1 MQDSEIVTFWSNEIK
16 RAENVRRYHE
26 PRWRKARRNYENRFW
41 KQSKKKDE
49 KDYIERPNFYSNVET
64 AVSNL
69 AANPPAILVTAQKNI
84 YDISAQ
90 LIQPALKYYTNTN
103 DIHFLIQGFVKDVC
117 IFNIAVAKVGY
128 NADEKYNLDAD
139 SPFISRITP
148 YNYLIDP
155 EANTQRDARWE
166 GEMRFLDWEKDI
178 MSNPDDYIN
187 LDKAKELV
195 SEYITNTEIN
205 NYNEEMTGDT
215 NKAFGLIQS
224 GSPTITAN
232 TVKRLKIYEI
242 YDKIERKIIWLADG
256 KVEIKVMDYPD
267 YIQDSPYC
275 VMTFNKTPDFFYGRT
290 DYDISESLYL
300 ELNLLS
306 NRMTEFS
313 RRMIPKYI
321 ANKNAFANQKEI
333 SDLLRSE
340 MCEIIPIAGNVP
352 PENSIFPIPI
362 VGLPKENVELL
373 QLLTQQLNETTG
385 ITEYAKGS
393 ASGAKTATEASL
405 MQAGATTRSAFRQ
418 RIIDRF
424 VTQMVRK
431 LFFVLKHTVTAPKWI
446 SIAGK
451 YPLTKVNEMTG
462 ESFIFTDAAGNPIL
476 NKQHGFF
483 LTPDLLQADLQI
495 EIEAGSMA
503 LANSI
508 QKQQTSLNMY
518 NLLASNPL
526 VNMKELLKEVFKN
539 FNLDADRFIMEQ
551 PPQQTNPA
559 NPEQI
564 SSPVQPNAP
573 SSLNL
578 SEGNISK
585 NAINTAMNAGN
596 NNQL

>member
-1 MQDSEIVTFWSNEIK
+1 MEQNEIITFWSNEIN
-16 RAENVRRYHE
+16 RAENVRKYHE

-41 KQSKKKDE
+41 KQNKKKDE

-69 AANPPAILVTAQKNI
+69 AANPPTILVTAQKNI

-90 LIQPALKYYTNTN
+90 MVQPALKYYSNTN
-103 DIHFLIQGFVKDVC
+103 DLHFLVQSFVKDVC
-117 IFNIAVAKVGY
+117 IFNIAVAKVVY
-128 NADEKYNLDAD
+128 NADEKYNMDAD
-139 SPFISRITP
+139 SPIILRITP
-148 YNYLIDP
+148 FSFIIDP
-155 EANTQRDARWE
+155 EANTQKDARWE
-166 GEMRFLDWEKDI
+166 GEMRFLDWEKDVLT
-178 MSNPDDYIN
+178 NEKEFIN

-205 NYNEEMTGDT
+205 NYNEETVGDP
-215 NKAFGLIQS
+215 NKATVSTQY
-224 GSPTITAN
+224 GSPSISAN

-242 YDKIERKIIWLADG
+242 YDKVERKIMWLADG
-256 KVEIKVMDYPD
+256 KILIKFMDYPE
-267 YIQDSPYC
+267 YLKSSPYC
-275 VMTFNKTPDFFYGRT
+275 IMTFNKTPDFFYGKT

-300 ELNLLS
+300 ELNILS
-306 NRMTEFS
+306 NRIVEFS

-321 ANKNAFANQKEI
+321 ANKNAFESQKQLSE
-333 SDLLRSE
+333 LLRSE
-340 MCEIIPIAGNVP
+340 MCETVAIAGNVP
-352 PENSIFPIPI
+352 PENAIVPIPTI
-362 VGLPKENVELL
+362 GLPKENIELL

-424 VTQMVRK
+424 VTQIIRK
-431 LFFVLKHTVTAPKWI
+431 LFFILKHTVTAPKWI

-451 YPLTKVNEMTG
+451 YPLLKVDELTG
-462 ESFIFTDAAGNPIL
+462 ESLIITDPLGNPIL

-495 EIEAGSMA
+495 EIESGSMA
-503 LANSI
+503 LANSL

-518 NLLASNPL
+518 NLLGSNQM

-539 FNLDADRFIMEQ
+539 FNLDADRFILEA
-551 PPQQTNPA
+551 PPQPQVNPNQPTA
-559 NPEQI
+559 PI
-564 SSPVQPNAP
+564 QPNAP
-573 SSLNL
+573 SNINMN
-578 SEGNISK
+578 EGNISK
-585 NAINTAMNAGN
+585 NAINTVMNAGN